1 MKLKQL
7 FQLIWKHKE
16 WLFSGIGITIITFI
30 YTSYTENKNSNGI
43 DIQGDVNGNIYQNS
57 TINNIVEEKNTQ
69 EVIMSESKY
78 LEYLKTK
85 VKEDIIYSYYNDYD
99 GNGSCEMFALI
110 GEIATDT
117 GLGGGEDL
125 YGKIWFVNEQGA
137 MEVESDDIEYWTS
150 PHVFNVGGNIFIA
163 FEKAYTTG
171 SQTFIWGVREEK
183 PYQPNISGKVHGLVN
198 VNEYDEIEATHST
211 YDISYDKSL
220 GFEIGH
226 TWKKYYFYFDGS
238 TFKEYGGI
246 NISIDDILKIPIGK
260 KIINK
265 VYKHSFDVDSIYYRS
280 NNIININ
287 ISKENDES
295 IEYKNITLRYINKE
309 WEIVSPDEFG
319 YNYGEGY
326 YLKAFIPSIA
336 TYPEKFAY

>member
-150 PHVFNVGGNIFIA
+150 PHVFNVGGIFLL
-163 FEKAYTTG
+163 
-171 SQTFIWGVREEK
+171 
-183 PYQPNISGKVHGLVN
+183 H
-198 VNEYDEIEATHST
+198 
-211 YDISYDKSL
+211 
-220 GFEIGH
+220 
-226 TWKKYYFYFDGS
+226 
-238 TFKEYGGI
+238 
-246 NISIDDILKIPIGK
+246 LKRHIQQAAK
-260 KIINK
+260 
-265 VYKHSFDVDSIYYRS
+265 
-280 NNIININ
+280 
-287 ISKENDES
+287 
-295 IEYKNITLRYINKE
+295 LL
-309 WEIVSPDEFG
+309 FG
-319 YNYGEGY
+319 E
-326 YLKAFIPSIA
+326 
-336 TYPEKFAY
+336 